1 MPSLPSVTVVPSG
14 TVTFLLTDVEGS
26 TPLWATDPARM
37 GVGVA
42 RHYEILEAAISA
54 HGGVRPVEQGEGDS
68 VVGAFT
74 RPSDAVAAAIEAQLV
89 LLGELDWLP
98 VRMAIHTGEAI
109 LRGEQ
114 NYVGPSII
122 ACARIRAC
130 AHGRQILVSDATAA
144 LVGHTVGLVDLG
156 AVRLKGI
163 TAPER
168 VWQVTSSGLPSKFPA
183 LRGLDVAPHN
193 LPTAITPLIGRRD
206 ELAHV
211 RSVVAAH
218 RLTTVTGAGGCGK
231 TRLALALGTEAIDGY
246 AGGTWWVELATAAT
260 DEQVANAV
268 ATRFGCRWS
277 LVPIRSRRSPTSC
290 ARTDRRC

>member
-1 MPSLPSVTVVPSG
+1 
-14 TVTFLLTDVEGS
+14 
-26 TPLWATDPARM
+26 M

-42 RHYEILEAAISA
+42 RHYEILEAVISA

-68 VVGAFT
+68 VVGAFI

-89 LLGELDWLP
+89 LLEELDWLP

-144 LVGHTVGLVDLG
+144 LVGNGVALVDLG

-168 VWQVTSSGLPSKFPA
+168 VCDRDQSRTARCERRGSVESSVA
-183 LRGLDVAPHN
+183 RRG
-193 LPTAITPLIGRRD
+193 
-206 ELAHV
+206 
-211 RSVVAAH
+211 
-218 RLTTVTGAGGCGK
+218 
-231 TRLALALGTEAIDGY
+231 
-246 AGGTWWVELATAAT
+246 
-260 DEQVANAV
+260 
-268 ATRFGCRWS
+268 
-277 LVPIRSRRSPTSC
+277 
-290 ARTDRRC
+290 